1 MSPRRMFM
9 VGTMAFTIALSAALW
24 NNENI
29 NTLSSTDQ
37 TDSVTNQRDENG
49 QADHIV
55 AKDPLLQI
63 LGLSSDE
70 EMYSA
75 LSNGQTLA
83 DIASDHEAD
92 IEQVIKLQTS
102 QMTEQLDQ
110 RLASGSI
117 TAEVYEAQKAELASV
132 ITGSV
137 YGQL

>member
-1 MSPRRMFM
+1 MRRMFM
-9 VGTMAFTIALSAALW
+9 VGTMAFAIALSAALW

-29 NTLSSTDQ
+29 DTLSS
-37 TDSVTNQRDENG
+37 SG

-83 DIASDHEAD
+83 DIASDNEAD

-117 TAEVYEAQKAELASV
+117 TAEVYEAQKAELTSV
-132 ITGSV
+132 ITNSV